1 MIDLDR
7 VTVTRGDVMVL
18 DIPALTMA
26 EHRVGLIGANGS
38 GKSTLA
44 RLFNGLLLP
53 TTGEVLVDGLSTKRD
68 GKTVRRRVG
77 FVFQNPDNQI
87 VFPTVAEDLAF
98 GLKSLDLAAADKAER
113 VEESLIRFGLADKR
127 DRLTHQLSE
136 GEKQMLA
143 IAGVTAMRPGI
154 IVFDEPTTMLDLGNR
169 KKIMSVIDGLAEKVV
184 LISHDLDALRGFDRI
199 ICLHQG
205 RVHAD
210 GPPAEV
216 IDAYRALFP

>member
-1 MIDLDR
+1 MIDLAG
-7 VTVTRGDVMVL
+7 VAVTRDDVRVL
-18 DIPALTMA
+18 DIPALTIG
-26 EHRVGLIGANGS
+26 ERRVGLIGANGS

-44 RLFNGLLLP
+44 RLLNGLLLP
-53 TTGEVLVDGLSTKRD
+53 SAGEVLIDGLSTRRD
-68 GKTVRRRVG
+68 GKAVRRRVG

-98 GLKSLDLAAADKAER
+98 GLKSLDLGADEKAQR
-113 VEESLIRFGLADKR
+113 VEEALSRFGLADKR

-169 KKIMSVIDGLAEKVV
+169 KKIMSVIDGLAERVV
-184 LISHDLDALRGFDRI
+184 LISHDLDALGGFERV

-210 GPPAEV
+210 GAPEDV
-216 IDAYRALFP
+216 IGAYRALFP